1 MPAHHGTQTN
11 CPAWQ
16 RPPHPGHRT
25 QPDSSKALPGSAHLI
40 PRASTPTCSGRLS
53 MTDVLRAPSEAP
65 RRDRNRLPATTRPT
79 RLPSLTGLRF
89 PAAFLVFIS
98 HAGLTLPQVRLLG
111 DDNLAMDLNRA
122 TEKAGALGVT
132 FFFVLSGFVLTWSA
146 RPTDTARAFWRRR
159 FVKVYPNYVI
169 TWGLAMLLFA
179 SAYTPTRVALANL
192 FMVHVWIP
200 DIQYLLSVDMPSW
213 SLACELVF
221 YASFPLLH
229 RLFLRIDPA
238 RLKYWIGGV
247 LTAIILTPLFAYQVL
262 PDSPTLQLNTSTSGN
277 TSVKQLWFAYDLPPV
292 RLLDF
297 ALGMLVAHA
306 VLNGRWRN
314 IGLAWSSLLLAG
326 SYWLAQESDLL
337 YAQRSTSIIP
347 IVLLIAA
354 AAMADAKGRFTIF
367 RNRTM
372 VWLGEIS
379 FAFYLMHSIVLIY
392 GRKLLG
398 HDLYS
403 TPVALGLMAALL
415 AVCVLTSWALYALV
429 ERPITRHWSTSRR
442 VKAAAG

>member
-1 MPAHHGTQTN
+1 
-11 CPAWQ
+11 
-16 RPPHPGHRT
+16 
-25 QPDSSKALPGSAHLI
+25 
-40 PRASTPTCSGRLS
+40 
-53 MTDVLRAPSEAP
+53 MTDVLRAPNAAP
-65 RRDRNRLPATTRPT
+65 QRDRKWLPATRPT

-89 PAAFLVFIS
+89 PAALLVFVS
-98 HAGLTLPQVRLLG
+98 HAAANVPQVRMVQ
-111 DDNLAMDLNRA
+111 DNSLAMDLSKA
-122 TEKAGALGVT
+122 TENAGPLGVA

-146 RPTDTARAFWRRR
+146 RPDDTARAFWRRR
-159 FVKVYPNYVI
+159 FAKIYPNYVV

-192 FMVHVWIP
+192 FMVHTWVP
-200 DIQYLLSVDMPSW
+200 DLQYLLSVNMASW
-213 SLACELVF
+213 SLGCELFF

-247 LTAIILTPLFAYQVL
+247 LAAIILTPLFAYQMV
-262 PDSPTLQLNTSTSGN
+262 PDSPAIQFSPTASADA
-277 TSVKQLWFAYDLPPV
+277 SVKQLWFAYNLPPV

-326 SYWLAQESDLL
+326 SYWLAQESDML
-337 YAQRSTSIIP
+337 YAQRATSIIP
-347 IVLLIAA
+347 ITLLIAA
-354 AAMADAKGRFTIF
+354 AAMADAEGKFTLF
-367 RNRTM
+367 RTRTM

-379 FAFYLMHSIVLIY
+379 FAFYLLHSIVLIY
-392 GRKLLG
+392 GRKVLG

-403 TPVALGLMAALL
+403 TPVAMALTAGLL

-429 ERPITRHWSTSRR
+429 ERPITRRWSTSRR
-442 VKAAAG
+442 VRALSA

>member
-1 MPAHHGTQTN
+1 
-11 CPAWQ
+11 
-16 RPPHPGHRT
+16 
-25 QPDSSKALPGSAHLI
+25 
-40 PRASTPTCSGRLS
+40 
-53 MTDVLRAPSEAP
+53 MTYSVLRPSREAP
-65 RRDRNRLPATTRPT
+65 ERDTGPASRPS

-89 PAAFLVFIS
+89 PAALLVFVN
-98 HAGLTLPQVRLLG
+98 HAGLTVPQVRLLA
-111 DDNLAMDLNRA
+111 DDKLAVALNRA
-122 TEKAGALGVT
+122 TQNTGALGVT
-132 FFFVLSGFVLTWSA
+132 FFFVLSGFVLAWSA
-146 RPTDTARAFWRRR
+146 RPSDTTRAFWRRR
-159 FVKVYPNYVI
+159 FAKIYPNYVI
-169 TWGLAMLLFA
+169 TWALAMVLFA

-192 FMVHVWIP
+192 FMVHVWVP
-200 DIQYLLSVDMPSW
+200 DLQYLLSVNLASW
-213 SLACELVF
+213 SLGCELVF
-221 YASFPLLH
+221 YASFPLLN

-247 LTAIILTPLFAYQVL
+247 TAAIVLTPLFTYQVL
-262 PDSPTLQLNTSTSGN
+262 PNTPAIPVNGSEGGA
-277 TSVKQLWFAYDLPPV
+277 SVKQLWFAYNFPPV

-326 SYWLAQESDLL
+326 GYWLGQHSDVL
-337 YAQRSTSIIP
+337 YAQRSTSIVP

-354 AAMADAKGRFTIF
+354 AATADAEGRFTPF

-379 FAFYLMHSIVLIY
+379 FAFYLLHSVVLIH

-403 TPVALGLMAALL
+403 TPVAFGLLTLLL
-415 AVCVLTSWALYALV
+415 AVTVLTSWALYALV
-429 ERPITRHWSTSRR
+429 ERPFTRRWSTSRR
-442 VKAAAG
+442 ARAAAA

>member
-1 MPAHHGTQTN
+1 MPARG
-11 CPAWQ
+11 
-16 RPPHPGHRT
+16 
-25 QPDSSKALPGSAHLI
+25 
-40 PRASTPTCSGRLS
+40 LS
-53 MTDVLRAPSEAP
+53 
-65 RRDRNRLPATTRPT
+65 

-89 PAAFLVFIS
+89 PAALLVFIS
-98 HAGLTLPQVRLLG
+98 HVGQPVPQTRLFE
-111 DDNLAMDLNRA
+111 DDKLAMDLNKA
-122 TEKAGALGVT
+122 TEKAGSLGVA

-146 RPTDTARAFWRRR
+146 RPNDTARAFWRRR
-159 FVKVYPNYVI
+159 FAKIYPNYVI

-192 FMVHVWIP
+192 FMVQVWIP
-200 DIQYLLSVDMPSW
+200 DFTYLLSVDPANW
-213 SLACELVF
+213 SLGCELIF

-238 RLKYWIGGV
+238 RLKYWIGAV
-247 LTAIILTPLFAYQVL
+247 VAAIILTPLFTYNVL
-262 PDSPTLQLNTSTSGN
+262 PDSQSVQLNTSAAADA
-277 TSVKQLWFAYDLPPV
+277 SVEQFWFAYFFPPV

-314 IGLAWSSLLLAG
+314 IGLLWSSVLLAG
-326 SYWLAQESDLL
+326 SYWLAQESDML
-337 YAQRSTSIIP
+337 YAQRATSIIP
-347 IVLLIAA
+347 IILLIAA
-354 AAMADAKGRFTIF
+354 AAMADAKGEFTLF

-379 FAFYLMHSIVLIY
+379 FAFYLLHFIVLAY

-403 TPVALGLMAALL
+403 TPVASALAAALF
-415 AVCVLTSWALYALV
+415 AVSVLTSWALYALV
-429 ERPITRHWSTSRR
+429 ERPITRHWSRPRR
-442 VKAAAG
+442 EKSCRRRF